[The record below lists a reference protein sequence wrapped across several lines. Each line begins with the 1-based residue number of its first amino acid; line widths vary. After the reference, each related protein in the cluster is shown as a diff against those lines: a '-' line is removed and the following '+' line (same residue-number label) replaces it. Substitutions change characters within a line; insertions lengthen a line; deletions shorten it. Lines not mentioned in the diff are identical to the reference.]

1 MIYGLAGSI
10 ASAIGGIVEGIQGLF
25 GKNKDNTGTAS
36 VKHVSGRAIGDR
48 SWRGGL
54 VQVHERGGE
63 ILDLPQGTRIY
74 PHDVSMQMAKSG
86 QGQTVNLEK
95 LADTIVVRED
105 ADIERI
111 AEALVRKMKASAG
124 NMGGVAVAGMA

>member
-1 MIYGLAGSI
+1 MIKGIEAVFNMGGNSKGSAGS
-10 ASAIGGIVEGIQGLF
+10 
-25 GKNKDNTGTAS
+25 KK
-36 VKHVSGRAIGDR
+36 VSGRAIGDR

-74 PHDVSMQMAKSG
+74 PHDVSVQMAKAGTSRS
-86 QGQTVNLEK
+86 VNVAK

-105 ADIERI
+105 ADIDRI
-111 AEALVRKMKASAG
+111 AETLVRKLKAAAG
-124 NMGGVAVAGMA
+124 NMGGVTVANMA